1 MAHIANTAFEARIT
15 NGRFE
20 DLANIAGKYQ
30 ESATD
35 VICSAGMLCTRASLM
50 DCEGFTGV
58 KNENTWVMNAA
69 TASATGADVIYACNT
84 HDVNLVTDSVSGG
97 VYAIG
102 TNTLGLPLPAGRIG
116 TFTRIEFDGES
127 VYRFGAGN
135 IDGSISTNTF
145 FSIKDGLLKPEATA
159 PNGKPYFSLRGTGK
173 FIEGT
178 TESITYYDVVAMK
191 PLYAAA
197 S

>member
-35 VICSAGMLCTRASLM
+35 AICSAGMLCVRASLA

-69 TASATGADVIYACNT
+69 AATVTGEEVIFACNP
-84 HDVNLVTDSVSGG
+84 HDVNLVTDSTSGG
-97 VYAIG
+97 TYAIG
-102 TNTLGLPLPAGRIG
+102 TNTLGLPLPAGRFG

-135 IDGSISTNTF
+135 FDGSISTNTY
-145 FSIKDGLLKPEATA
+145 FSIKNGLLKPEATA
-159 PNGKPYFSLRGTGK
+159 PKGKPYFALRGTGK

-178 TESITYYDVVAMK
+178 TESITYYDLVAMK